1 MINMHGNDQ
10 KRFEINAV
18 ADKTLI
24 ADLSDS
30 RRKILFM
37 LRSDSNP
44 KIVVVPTICH
54 AVPSVPVSTRI
65 IPSAALVDSRAIVAV
80 RSGCLNCCN

>member
-1 MINMHGNDQ
+1 MHGNDQ

-37 LRSDSNP
+37 LRSDSSP
-44 KIVVVPTICH
+44 KIVEIKNSG
-54 AVPSVPVSTRI
+54 AVGCMLKSSGKKEFENT
-65 IPSAALVDSRAIVAV
+65 L
-80 RSGCLNCCN
+80 RSIMI